1 MDPLW
6 YSTRSM
12 PAHRRV
18 GAYIANTAP
27 LGLVFKLLRDVPTAK
42 AYLTGG
48 TVRDAVLG
56 VLPHRAHVLVR
67 DVEPPKLQSFLHA
80 NGAITKHSDGHWHVT
95 PHGTHEAISVSLPHA
110 RSMSRSGTIL
120 RVPHHHATLHDDL
133 AGRDFS
139 MNSMAYSFNDGII
152 VDPHGGL
159 HDLLTSKT
167 LRSIH
172 HPELH
177 LGQEPTLVSRALRLT
192 SQYGLRLEDG
202 LWRALSRHHY
212 GVHRTDHDDDGNNVY
227 VIPRVRLGHDV
238 LLGLAHDPNYFLALG
253 KDSGALSSL
262 APELLAHGGMVHD
275 DGETGWQKTDR
286 LLETLNHYETTR
298 TYGTGKKSATLLLAG
313 LLALLDDGALSALR
327 NLVTRLHLH
336 HVDDHRLVFDHL
348 DTAWMLKNAIELAQ
362 MPLTERSIAERERLV
377 RGARGGE
384 FLALLDAYLSAK
396 NEHTVGRENLVH
408 LRDDRARW
416 LGSPAPEE
424 LVRGRD
430 LLALGFAPGAHLRDY
445 LDKIRSAQLDG
456 HLHSRAAAL
465 DFARYLAAQG

>member
-1 MDPLW
+1 MNPLW

-27 LGLVFKLLRDVPTAK
+27 LGLVFKLIRDIPSTK

-48 TVRDAVLG
+48 TVRDAILG

-80 NGAITKHSDGHWHVT
+80 NGAVMKHSNGHWHIT
-95 PHGTHEAISVSLPHA
+95 PRGTNEAIGIAIPHA
-110 RSMSRSGTIL
+110 RSITRSGTIE
-120 RVPHHHATLHDDL
+120 RTPHHNHSLHDDL
-133 AGRDFS
+133 AGRDFT

-167 LRSIH
+167 LRSVH

-177 LGQEPTLVSRALRLT
+177 LSQEPTLIARALRLA

-202 LWRALSRHHY
+202 LWRALTRHHS
-212 GVHRTDHDDDGNNVY
+212 GIHRTDHDNDGNNVY
-227 VIPRVRLGHDV
+227 VIPRVRLGHDF
-238 LLGLAHDPNYFLALG
+238 LLGLAHHPQYFMTTS
-253 KDSGALSSL
+253 KDSSALSSL
-262 APELLAHGGMVHD
+262 APELLTHGGMIHD

-286 LLETLNHYETTR
+286 LLSALNHYESTR

-348 DTAWMLKNAIELAQ
+348 DTAWMLKNALELAH
-362 MPLTERSIAERERLV
+362 MPLAERSIAERERLV

-384 FLALLDAYLSAK
+384 FLALLDAYISAK
-396 NEHTVGRENLVH
+396 NEHGIGRENLVD
-408 LRDDRARW
+408 LRSDRARW
-416 LGSPAPEE
+416 LNEPAPEE
-424 LVRGRD
+424 LIRGRD
-430 LLALGFAPGAHLRDY
+430 LLALGFAPGAHLRNY
-445 LDKIRSAQLDG
+445 LDKIRSAQLNG
-456 HLHSRAAAL
+456 HLRTRAAAL
-465 DFARYLAAQG
+465 DFARYLAAQC